1 MLFALS
7 QAMSFWVIA
16 LVFWYGAGLVSR
28 LEISTQSFFIA
39 LMVWTFRQHADILE
53 VNKILAEY
61 GIWRNASW

>member
-7 QAMSFWVIA
+7 QAMAFWVIA
-16 LVFWYGAGLVSR
+16 LVFWYGATLVSQ

-39 LMVWTFRQHADILE
+39 LMVWSFCQPPNILE
-53 VNKILAEY
+53 VNITLAEY